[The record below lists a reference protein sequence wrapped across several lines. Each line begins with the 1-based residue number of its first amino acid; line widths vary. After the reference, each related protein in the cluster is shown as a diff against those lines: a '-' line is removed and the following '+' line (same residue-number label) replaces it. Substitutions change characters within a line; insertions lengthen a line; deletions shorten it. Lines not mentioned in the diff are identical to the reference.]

1 MFERT
6 FTFWRRLVGKQPAK
20 SAEAQDDRRLWVRY
34 PADLTTQVRPHE
46 EPHAQQVAARIR
58 DISRGGA
65 NLLLDRSFEEG
76 EMISLELPDT
86 NGGTFEVLG
95 CAVRCSEESAGV
107 FSLGCVFS
115 RELTDD
121 DLMRLGARRVRTA
134 PEDQRTWLRFDC
146 DLQGKFHKVGD
157 PNLKTY
163 VARIINISANGV
175 GLLVEDHIEAGALLN
190 VELLARDGHTVRT
203 ILACAVH
210 VADKGAGAYGVGCN
224 FIRELPEADIKQL
237 V

>member
-6 FTFWRRLVGKQPAK
+6 FTFWRRLIGQEPAK

-34 PADLTTQVRPHE
+34 PADLTTKVRSQEDHSK
-46 EPHAQQVAARIR
+46 VATARIR

-65 NLLLDRSFEEG
+65 NLLLDRSFNEG
-76 EMISLELPDT
+76 EMICVGLPDVE
-86 NGGTFEVLG
+86 GGVLEVLG
-95 CAVRCSEESAGV
+95 CVVRCGEESPGN

-115 RELTDD
+115 REMADE
-121 DLMRLGARRVRTA
+121 DLLRFGARRVRTA
-134 PEDQRTWLRFDC
+134 PEDNRTWLRFDC

-157 PNLKTY
+157 PNTKTY
-163 VARIINISANGV
+163 VARIINLSANGV
-175 GLLVEDHIEAGALLN
+175 GLLVDDRIEPGSLLN
-190 VELLARDGHTVRT
+190 VELLARDGHTVKS

-210 VADKGAGAYGVGCN
+210 VADKGQGAYGVGCN